1 MSTQTPRAPRR
12 VDWRLTLRVSTVVGL
27 ATAATC
33 SWLLGVQPGSTML
46 LALLG
51 FVATVAVVGGTLR
64 LLAA

>member
-1 MSTQTPRAPRR
+1 MAAQAPRAPRR

-33 SWLLGVQPGSTML
+33 WLLGVQPGSTML

-51 FVATVAVVGGTLR
+51 FVVTVAVVGGTLR